1 MLVYFKEEILS
12 MWRMKSLLS
21 LLPLAIA
28 LALGVL
34 SSFYFFAKSF
44 NGAAWSE
51 FIIHSAALVLASAI
65 IGRRYKDWL
74 GLVWTFFLPHLLL
87 FAVLIMGSMENGG
100 WLPNLELII
109 LIAAV
114 IWLPAFFASRRV
126 LRKI

>member
-1 MLVYFKEEILS
+1 

-21 LLPLAIA
+21 LLPLAGA

-51 FIIHSAALVLASAI
+51 FLVHAATLVLASAI
-65 IGRRYKDWL
+65 IGRRHRDWL
-74 GLVWTFFLPHLLL
+74 ALVWTFFLPHLLL
-87 FAVLIMGSMENGG
+87 FAVLIMGSMEKGG
-100 WLPNLELII
+100 WLINLELITVV
-109 LIAAV
+109 AAV
-114 IWLPAFFASRRV
+114 IWLPAFFASRRA